1 MKSTLNILLAVTA
14 AFSISAAQAQTATA
28 TPSASVVGAAGKV
41 PGKGA
46 GAGGVATVTA
56 VIESIDPATRTVVLR
71 GPQGRTLPVVADER
85 IKNFE
90 NMKVGDKV
98 VAQYARALTLELKK
112 GGDGIREMV
121 QREGAAV
128 NQAGQAAGASAMRQT
143 TILANVWS
151 IDRKNNV
158 VALRG
163 PKGNIVDVEVAN
175 PKIMQ
180 EIKVGDQVEAQYTEA
195 ALLGVTRL
203 AK

>member
-14 AFSISAAQAQTATA
+14 AFSISAAQAQTA

-128 NQAGQAAGASAMRQT
+128 NQAGQAPGASAMRQT

-180 EIKVGDQVEAQYTEA
+180 EIKVGDQVEADYTEA

>member
-14 AFSISAAQAQTATA
+14 AFSISAAQAQTA

-90 NMKVGDKV
+90 NMKVGDRV

-128 NQAGQAAGASAMRQT
+128 NQAGQAPGASAMRQT

-180 EIKVGDQVEAQYTEA
+180 EIKVGDQVEADYTEA

>member
-14 AFSISAAQAQTATA
+14 AFSISAAQAQTAT
-28 TPSASVVGAAGKV
+28 PSASAVGAAGKV

-121 QREGAAV
+121 QREGAAA
-128 NQAGQAAGASAMRQT
+128 NQASQAPGASAMRQT
-143 TILANVWS
+143 TVLANVWS